1 MYCTISGTPLTCKLS
16 QYTPYQIVLSDSPLL
31 ISVSDNSTYTI
42 GVYGIPC
49 PRAAYLN
56 GNTMFA
62 TESIFFAM
70 TSSASATAYTD
81 YSSLF
86 VSNAIINPQTE
97 VGYGSLIVKEVVS
110 SNMQVYQTTFFTI
123 KVICTVSVP
132 SGSWIFITFP
142 EGFDNFNNIRAV
154 VQTQYTVVDYE
165 VSTSSSVINR
175 RIGYQLNTISVPAN
189 TEFQIMLTSL
199 LTPKSPVTIDMNSI
213 CITVASSDRLR
224 TIATSVESRNELGS
238 LTFLPNSLHLVVNSY
253 NPIEITAGTYSAPIR
268 INPSDNSTFLTNMM
282 ISFSSSDMSFNANP
296 TYLYLGN
303 SYSTVIIGAGQN
315 TIPTTYTFNLMKKET
330 SISAYYSTLSEY
342 AVQITSVPIT
352 ITFPSSFTVP
362 KGGCSMPVAVQL
374 TNPPHSSITIYYDYN
389 ITLAP
394 ADQFWVNQ
402 EISF

>member
-1 MYCTISGTPLTCKLS
+1 MYCTISGTPLTCQLS
-16 QYTPYQIVLSDSPLL
+16 QYTPYQIVLSGSPLL

-123 KVICTVSVP
+123 KVICTVSIP

-253 NPIEITAGTYSAPIR
+253 NPI
-268 INPSDNSTFLTNMM
+268 
-282 ISFSSSDMSFNANP
+282 
-296 TYLYLGN
+296 
-303 SYSTVIIGAGQN
+303 
-315 TIPTTYTFNLMKKET
+315 
-330 SISAYYSTLSEY
+330 
-342 AVQITSVPIT
+342 
-352 ITFPSSFTVP
+352 
-362 KGGCSMPVAVQL
+362 
-374 TNPPHSSITIYYDYN
+374 
-389 ITLAP
+389 
-394 ADQFWVNQ
+394 
-402 EISF
+402 